1 MKKVLKSD
9 RKIALYS
16 LFMMMI
22 WALLLVVIDTNDKT
36 LLMMFCFVFV
46 FTFGVNILPAY
57 RLWANGLK
65 LQTETQDQQDEEHKK
80 TV

>member
-1 MKKVLKSD
+1 MKKVVKSD
-9 RKIALYS
+9 KKIALYS

-22 WALLLVVIDTNDKT
+22 WALLMVVIDTNDTT
-36 LLMMFCFVFV
+36 LLLIFCFAFV
-46 FTFGVNILPAY
+46 FTFGVGILPAY

-65 LQTETQDQQDEEHKK
+65 LQTIAEDQQDEEYTK